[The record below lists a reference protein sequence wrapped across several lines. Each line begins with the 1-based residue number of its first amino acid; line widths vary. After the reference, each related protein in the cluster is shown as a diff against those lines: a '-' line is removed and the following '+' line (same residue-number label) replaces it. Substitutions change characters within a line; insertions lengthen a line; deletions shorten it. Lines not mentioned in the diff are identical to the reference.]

1 MVSRVILHVLL
12 FELREVIGGNGV
24 GRDDVWV

>member
-12 FELREVIGGNGV
+12 FELREVIGGKGV
-24 GRDDVWV
+24 GRDEFWV